1 MESIII
7 RSEIFEA
14 RDTQRMIE
22 LVNEFIDENNITKV
36 INIDIDRTIYS
47 VVGTLIYEE

>member
-1 MESIII
+1 METITI

-14 RDTQRMIE
+14 RDTNKMIE
-22 LVNEFIDENNITKV
+22 LVNDFIEKNNIIKV
-36 INIDIDRTIYS
+36 INIDIDRTICS